1 MVLMYG
7 AAGHS
12 SAGRPGLEA
21 GGCMPALMPLLV
33 PLSHLVQHLGEARR
47 GEAGELGKG
56 SRWTAAAAAVSASA
70 SASVVVVAVA
80 AAAERGECRGDVVGD
95 LEATGGRGHVW
106 VIVSATHHGAHD
118 PPWRRRK
125 VTVTTSWRIQQPATA
140 ARGQRNPSRLRTAI
154 HIRASGH
161 SGGGRQGGRP
171 GRQTGSRA
179 GTAPREE

>member
-1 MVLMYG
+1 MVRLVTRAREGRGWKPAG
-7 AAGHS
+7 ACQRSCLCWYHS
-12 SAGRPGLEA
+12 VISCSTL
-21 GGCMPALMPLLV
+21 
-33 PLSHLVQHLGEARR
+33 ARR
-47 GEAGELGKG
+47 GGRAGKD
-56 SRWTAAAAAVSASA
+56 SCWMAAAAAAAAAVSTTAA
-70 SASVVVVAVA
+70 VVVVAVAA